1 MASFAIEPA
10 FWELFPQAEIGIVVA
25 RGIDN
30 AHESSEDVKA
40 ALAEANKA
48 ALAHVPDPTISKN
61 PAVAVWREAFQQFKT
76 KKGARSSIEA
86 LLKRASGGREVG
98 SINPLVDIYNTVSLT
113 YALPCGGE
121 DIDTFAGDLRLTVTA
136 GRRRSARWATRPIP
150 RRCRA
155 RCAYLDDAGAVCR
168 CWNWRDGVRTM
179 LTASTT
185 NAFLILESVD
195 PARHDDLAA
204 ALDDLAARTQAAS
217 RRRDGI
223 PYRDE
228 GQPGDRPVVSA
239 LVALARPC
247 ISVASPVRL

>member
-121 DIDTFAGDLRLTVTA
+121 DIDTFAGDLRLTVTP
-136 GRRRSARWATRPIP
+136 GEV
-150 RRCRA
+150 C
-155 RCAYLDDAGAVCR
+155 YLDDAGAVCR

-179 LTASTT
+179 LTESTT

-204 ALDDLAARTQAAS
+204 ALDDLAARTQAALGGEMES
-217 RRRDGI
+217 HIVTKDSPAI
-223 PYRDE
+223 
-228 GQPGDRPVVSA
+228 A
-239 LVALARPC
+239 L
-247 ISVASPVRL
+247 S

>member
-40 ALAEANKA
+40 ALVEANKA

-121 DIDTFAGDLRLTVTA
+121 DIDTFAGDLRLTVTQGGDA
-136 GRRRSARWATRPIP
+136 F
-150 RRCRA
+150 RA
-155 RCAYLDDAGAVCR
+155 LGDEADSETLPGEVCYLDDAGAVCR

-179 LTASTT
+179 LTESTT
-185 NAFLILESVD
+185 NASFLILESVD

-204 ALDDLAARTQAAS
+204 ALDDLAARTQAALGGEMES
-217 RRRDGI
+217 RIVTKDSPAI
-223 PYRDE
+223 
-228 GQPGDRPVVSA
+228 A
-239 LVALARPC
+239 L
-247 ISVASPVRL
+247 S